1 MSDEQREIE
10 ELRARL
16 GEAEDTLQAIRTG
29 DVDALVVEGPDGR
42 RVYTLVGAEQP
53 YRVLVEAMDEGAVT
67 LDEDGTILYSNLPFA
82 ALVGV
87 PLEQLLGSSMHQF
100 VAPADDTSFRLLLG
114 RRRGKAEVV
123 FNGRGTPPAPTYL
136 SVSPLGTSKVCVV
149 VTDLTGQKRN
159 EERLAAA
166 QFARSVFEHA
176 TEAIVV
182 CDERGRI
189 THASVAAE
197 AFCGRSAIGEFI
209 GDAFP
214 LEHPSAQPDDGPP
227 APMISCLAETH
238 LGRALRGVEGVFHC
252 QDPPPRHI
260 SISSGPLVGSS
271 EEIIGSIFTLTD
283 ITDRMRI
290 GEARREAAEAANR
303 AKDEFLAM
311 LSHEMRSPLGAITIW
326 ASLLRMGK
334 LPPEKT
340 AHAIGAIERNAGILS
355 RFIEELLDVSRI
367 VSGKLALDVQSVDL
381 AAVVDAALDTVRAAA
396 DAKGIRLERLID
408 SAAQVVGDSTRLQ
421 QVVSNLLTNAV
432 KFSARGG
439 RVLLRVVAEG
449 SHAVISVRDV
459 GEGIAATFLPRIF
472 DRYRQASDT
481 STRVHGGL
489 GLGLAIVREIVELH
503 HGTVTAESA
512 GPGQGATF
520 TVTLPFLDSPDAL
533 ARDRVIVDAAG
544 PAPRIG
550 SILAGVRVLLVEDD
564 AEVRTALLAALELN
578 GASVTTAASAA
589 EGVARLSRDH
599 PDVLV
604 SDITMPGDDGHAL
617 IRRIRGLKAE
627 RGGRVPPAAVTD
639 DAATHERA
647 GTLGAGYQLHL
658 TRPVDA
664 SALIAAVA
672 KMAAVGVPQVLPG

>member
-1 MSDEQREIE
+1 MSDEQRQIE

-42 RVYTLVGAEQP
+42 RVYTLAGAEQP

-67 LDEDGTILYSNLPFA
+67 LGEDGTILYSNLPFA
-82 ALVGV
+82 VLVGV

-100 VAPADDTSFRLLLG
+100 VAPADDASFRLLLG

-123 FNGRGTPPAPTYL
+123 LNGRGTLPGPTYL

-182 CDERGRI
+182 CDERGQI

-197 AFCGRSAIGEFI
+197 ALCGHSVVGELI

-214 LEHPSAQPDDGPP
+214 LEHSPAPPDDGSP
-227 APMISCLAETH
+227 APMISCLAEAQ
-238 LGRALRGVEGVFHC
+238 LGRGLRGVEGVFHC
-252 QDPPPRHI
+252 QGNPPRHI
-260 SISSGPLVGSS
+260 SISSGPLFGSS
-271 EEIIGSIFTLTD
+271 DQIIGSIFTLTD
-283 ITDRMRI
+283 ITDRKRI

-334 LPPEKT
+334 LPREKT

-367 VSGKLALDVQSVDL
+367 VSGKLALDVRSVDL

-408 SAAQVVGDSTRLQ
+408 SSAQVVGDSTRLQ

-459 GEGIAATFLPRIF
+459 GEGIAADFLPHIF
-472 DRYRQASDT
+472 DRYPAGER
-481 STRVHGGL
+481 RG
-489 GLGLAIVREIVELH
+489 R
-503 HGTVTAESA
+503 A
-512 GPGQGATF
+512 GPRR
-520 TVTLPFLDSPDAL
+520 PRSR
-533 ARDRVIVDAAG
+533 ARDR
-544 PAPRIG
+544 PRDRG
-550 SILAGVRVLLVEDD
+550 
-564 AEVRTALLAALELN
+564 
-578 GASVTTAASAA
+578 AASRNGHRR
-589 EGVARLSRDH
+589 ERGSLGRERRSPSRCRSLTARRRSLSTGTSWTPGARRLG
-599 PDVLV
+599 PGRSWRECV
-604 SDITMPGDDGHAL
+604 SSSSRTMPKCG
-617 IRRIRGLKAE
+617 RRFS
-627 RGGRVPPAAVTD
+627 
-639 DAATHERA
+639 
-647 GTLGAGYQLHL
+647 
-658 TRPVDA
+658 RP
-664 SALIAAVA
+664 SS
-672 KMAAVGVPQVLPG
+672 